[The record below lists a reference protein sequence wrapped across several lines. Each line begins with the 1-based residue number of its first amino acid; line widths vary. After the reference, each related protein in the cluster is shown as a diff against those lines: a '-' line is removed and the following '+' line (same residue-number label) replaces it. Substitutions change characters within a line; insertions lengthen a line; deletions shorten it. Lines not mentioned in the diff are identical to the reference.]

1 MCFTTSMVLINNS
14 CLPEQKSKGNGIGQT
29 MAGIARSIGPLVGSN
44 LLAWSLNNTIGG
56 IFNERF
62 TFMVL
67 SFCHILIFFFSYIL
81 PLNIEYKKTYEDVSI
96 NSLNSIEMTQPNSA
110 RDTTES
116 SNKKNIGIKVDLPQ
130 KYIIFYFYL
139 YEMNRSEH

>member
-29 MAGIARSIGPLVGSN
+29 MAGVARSIGPLIGSN

-56 IFNERF
+56 IFNGRF

-67 SFCHILIFFFSYIL
+67 SLCHVLIFFCSYIL

-96 NSLNSIEMTQPNSA
+96 SSLNNIEMTQPNSA
-110 RDTTES
+110 RDANEMT
-116 SNKKNIGIKVDLPQ
+116 NKTNVGIKVDLPP
-130 KYIIFYFYL
+130 KYNYFIFNL
-139 YEMNRSEH
+139 INRSEN